1 MSDFESINSPQD
13 NIKEELDRLLLDLN
27 SAKKKGKEYATKE
40 QNEAT

>member
-1 MSDFESINSPQD
+1 MDGKPILLID
-13 NIKEELDRLLLDLN
+13 IKEELDRLLLDLN